1 MAIARD
7 HEASVIEGLVCRR
20 RCKSWEARASP
31 VLSCIRGSAI
41 FTNADGTR
49 LKNIDEFVQTS
60 EATRETAYLLECQ
73 TSQCHQD
80 QTFLG
85 RGEMGELLSATAIPH
100 IHFAEAI
107 GPYLVARLVGRS
119 FQWSSHSKAA
129 PVLSS
134 GPWKVAIVYRLIN
147 SPGTSRK
154 VCLQQTR

>member
-85 RGEMGELLSATAIPH
+85 R
-100 IHFAEAI
+100 EAI

-134 GPWKVAIVYRLIN
+134 GPWKVAIVYRWSVNL
-147 SPGTSRK
+147 STRTRDPGSDAR
-154 VCLQQTR
+154 RNIAAS